1 MTDMN
6 KNDPNIEYIRN
17 YFFEVYKIKY
27 PIYGYISLGYF
38 NAFKSLDSLNTEQ
51 KTQVKTWLVN
61 LFNTSSIVA
70 GDFNTI
76 PKNIS
81 DLLKELSISADI
93 LSTPSY
99 LFPKEDVSDPV
110 YIPSFDNFVIFDTA
124 IEKTNLKPLI
134 KLPEKLNINPRKYMH
149 KISSPSDHVPVI
161 GSFTKQNRQV
171 SIGVYNVADPVFWG
185 DRYPSAKVGF
195 DTTGVGEKKRTD
207 ELTHYINQLIN
218 ECDLVFLSEVP
229 SEYSISIN
237 DLAVKNNKQTQI
249 KEMAHID
256 RDSKGNQFI
265 TAPLL
270 GVSNNILIF
279 RS

>member
-6 KNDPNIEYIRN
+6 KDDPNIEYIQN

-185 DRYPSAKVGF
+185 DRYPSAKAGF
-195 DTTGVGEKKRTD
+195 DTTSVGEEKRTS
-207 ELTHYINQLIN
+207 ELTHYIDQLIN

>member
-6 KNDPNIEYIRN
+6 KDDPNIEYIQN

-134 KLPEKLNINPRKYMH
+134 KLPKKLNINPRKYMH

-161 GSFTKQNRQV
+161 GSFTKQDRQV

-185 DRYPSAKVGF
+185 DRYPSAKAGF
-195 DTTGVGEKKRTD
+195 DTTSVGEEKRTS
-207 ELTHYINQLIN
+207 ELTHYIDQLIN

-237 DLAVKNNKQTQI
+237 ELAIKNNKQTQI
-249 KEMAHID
+249 KEMAHTD